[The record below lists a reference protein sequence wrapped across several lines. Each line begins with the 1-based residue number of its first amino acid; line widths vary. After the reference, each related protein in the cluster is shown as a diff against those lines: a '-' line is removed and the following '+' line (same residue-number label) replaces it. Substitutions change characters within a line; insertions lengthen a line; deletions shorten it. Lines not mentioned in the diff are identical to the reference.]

1 MSAEKYIILSTMK
14 DDFTN
19 DLGFGYIRE
28 FVRGGAEFLD
38 YDDLYMA
45 LGRSGTEDYVSKR
58 IDETGAEVVVFQS
71 SPSDFHFSLEFF
83 ERLRKKTFMVMTA
96 GDCDHYFDLRDIYY
110 AQCFDLVVVFD
121 ALSRFRF
128 RQYGIDAV
136 SFFSSFDA
144 SKYFII
150 ENTRKDFD
158 VSFVGDMAGKLERQ
172 EYIGYA
178 LNCGI
183 RVETFGTGSK
193 NGPIPLVKMVE
204 VFNRTKVNLNFTR
217 ISRRNALRS
226 EPSINYRLRQVKGR
240 IAEIAL
246 SGGFVLTEFVPG
258 LEEAFMPGK
267 EVDIFDSREEL
278 VAKVRYYLSHDDER
292 AAIAQA
298 GHERASRDYDVMK
311 AIPRLVSLIDEKI
324 REKRLRII
332 EIYTDSHFERYYATF
347 RVRLLARFITSGKWR
362 FALEE
367 IETILKT
374 GRIDAR
380 KAVGLFV
387 FSVFPNLKSIYLH
400 LRNADKY

>member
-1 MSAEKYIILSTMK
+1 M
-14 DDFTN
+14 
-19 DLGFGYIRE
+19 
-28 FVRGGAEFLD
+28 
-38 YDDLYMA
+38 
-45 LGRSGTEDYVSKR
+45 SGTVIDVQVFTREGIERDKR
-58 IDETGAEVVVFQS
+58 AQQIIDDELRRYKTDLADQMRIVERDTFARIERLLVGKIANKGPKKLAKGTKLTKAYLESIDPHHWFDIGLASDETAQQ
-71 SPSDFHFSLEFF
+71 LEN
-83 ERLRKKTFMVMTA
+83 LRE
-96 GDCDHYFDLRDIYY
+96 
-110 AQCFDLVVVFD
+110 
-121 ALSRFRF
+121 S
-128 RQYGIDAV
+128 
-136 SFFSSFDA
+136 
-144 SKYFII
+144 I
-150 ENTRKDFD
+150 EQTRKDFD
-158 VSFVGDMAGKLERQ
+158 VSFVGDLAGKLERQ

-178 LNCGI
+178 LNCGV

-193 NGPIPLVKMVE
+193 NGPLPLVKMVE

-258 LEEAFMPGK
+258 IEEAFMPGK

-278 VAKVRYYLSHDDER
+278 VAKIRYYLSHDDER
-292 AAIAQA
+292 AAIARA
-298 GHERASRDYDVMK
+298 GHERASMDYDVMK
-311 AIPRLVSLIDEKI
+311 AIPRLVSLIDEKR
-324 REKRLRII
+324 REKRLRIN

-347 RVRLLARFITSGKWR
+347 RVRLLARFIPSGKWR

-374 GRIDAR
+374 RRIDAR